1 MKKSLVFLIMFFGMF
16 IGNVKASVNFMPN
29 SKCDATLT
37 DGHLSSINCHIAIN
51 VSNNIT
57 KYNKYTIELKMPSD
71 FNITSTDVNVNEEW
85 KMTSR
90 DDANHKYIFE
100 SYKSEFAVGD
110 YVIADIIVYGSSN
123 SNNCDAVLK
132 PSAEIIK
139 RTCSIYDG
147 HYYNFEGHLSDK
159 LTYEKECLSHTCE
172 ILEDGTRYGK
182 NGEVVTENDYK
193 KQCEKNIC
201 TKIDDTYFGKDG
213 SIVSKEEYE
222 KVCLSHTCEILEDGT
237 RYGKNG
243 EVVTEND
250 YKKQCEKNICTK
262 IDDTYFGKDGSIIS
276 KEEYE
281 KVCNENHIEEKIK
294 CEFKNHQYYDKDGNI
309 VTKEDY
315 EKSCGVPTKKD
326 NKCVSIDGKFYD
338 SVGKIVSEDVYKVS
352 CLNETV
358 ENPKTGSNIS
368 YIGLLIV
375 GTISL
380 LFIKKK
386 NKIYKI

>member
-57 KYNKYTIELKMPSD
+57 KYNKYTIELEMPSD
-71 FNITSTDVNVNEEW
+71 FNITSTDVKVNEEW

-139 RTCSIYDG
+139 RTCSTYDG

-213 SIVSKEEYE
+213 SI
-222 KVCLSHTCEILEDGT
+222 
-237 RYGKNG
+237 
-243 EVVTEND
+243 
-250 YKKQCEKNICTK
+250 
-262 IDDTYFGKDGSIIS
+262 IS
-276 KEEYE
+276 KEEYD

-294 CEFKNHQYYDKDGNI
+294 CEYKNHQYYDKDGNI

-368 YIGLLIV
+368 YIGLLIA

>member
-57 KYNKYTIELKMPSD
+57 KYNKYTIELEMPSD

-139 RTCSIYDG
+139 RTCS
-147 HYYNFEGHLSDK
+147 
-159 LTYEKECLSHTCE
+159 
-172 ILEDGTRYGK
+172 

-250 YKKQCEKNICTK
+250 YKKQCEKNICT
-262 IDDTYFGKDGSIIS
+262 
-276 KEEYE
+276 
-281 KVCNENHIEEKIK
+281 
-294 CEFKNHQYYDKDGNI
+294 
-309 VTKEDY
+309 
-315 EKSCGVPTKKD
+315 
-326 NKCVSIDGKFYD
+326 
-338 SVGKIVSEDVYKVS
+338 
-352 CLNETV
+352 
-358 ENPKTGSNIS
+358 
-368 YIGLLIV
+368 
-375 GTISL
+375 
-380 LFIKKK
+380 
-386 NKIYKI
+386 